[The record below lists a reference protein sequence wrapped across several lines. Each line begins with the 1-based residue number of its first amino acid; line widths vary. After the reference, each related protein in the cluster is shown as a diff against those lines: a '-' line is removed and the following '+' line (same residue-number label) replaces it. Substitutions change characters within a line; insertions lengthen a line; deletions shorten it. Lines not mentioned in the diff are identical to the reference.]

1 MAYKAILFLAL
12 LSVLS
17 TKTTAQSSCTNT
29 LMGLSPCLN
38 YVTGNSS
45 SPSSSCCSQLSNVVQ
60 SQPQCLCLLMNG
72 AASSYGI
79 NINQTLALA
88 LPGVC
93 NVQTPPLSRCN
104 GMNTGNGPTASPA
117 NPQSPPAD
125 SSNAPE
131 TNPSG
136 SDIPSEQVDAR
147 LNAGSKT
154 VIGGSNVQAPSNV
167 VILVLFVASYALFVA
182 GF

>member
-1 MAYKAILFLAL
+1 MSIKMSHMTLISLISLMLWNVA
-12 LSVLS
+12 
-17 TKTTAQSSCTNT
+17 TAQSGCTMA
-29 LMGLSPCLN
+29 LVSLSPCLN
-38 YVTGNSS
+38 YVGGNSS
-45 SPSSSCCSQLSNVVQ
+45 SPSSSCCTRLSSVVQ
-60 SQPQCLCLLMNG
+60 TQPQCLCALLKGG
-72 AASSYGI
+72 ASNFGI
-79 NINQTLALA
+79 AVNQTLALA
-88 LPGVC
+88 LPGAC
-93 NVQTPPLSRCN
+93 NVQTPPVSQCD
-104 GMNTGNGPTASPA
+104 GNGPTASPA